1 MNAIVQK
8 YGGSSVKSLG
18 AIEKIASSI
27 ASLHKS
33 GKKVACVVS
42 AMGDTTDELLRL
54 GYSVNTEAQGRDLDL
69 LLSSGECVTAA
80 LMSLALQK
88 LNIPSVA
95 FTGSQSGIQTDSV
108 HGNARITNIDPNPVL
123 RELDQGKVVVATGFQ
138 GEHRETKSITTL
150 GRGGSDLSAV
160 ALAVA
165 LRADRC
171 ELYKDVDGIYSADP
185 KVVPT
190 ATIISHLNWATLSK
204 MAWAGASVMHARAV
218 ECAEKCKMPIHVRS
232 GESLN
237 RTGTLIDG
245 RIDMEMMRAE
255 AIAHRLGM
263 SLIRVRLSSLEC
275 QPEFLAQ
282 ELMWFWQKGEAPAV
296 THQTVE
302 PNGSV
307 VLTLLF
313 SSHLLQSYLHRLGN
327 GVNGCIGIPVVEQTL
342 EGLACVTVVG
352 TGLKQSPETFL
363 KIMQALSGRP
373 HFLET
378 QNSSVV
384 LVVNESVA
392 NQTLNSLHAAL
403 FESEENL
410 DSLETEKTLVQSNA

>member
-190 ATIISHLNWATLSK
+190 ATIISHLNWATLS
-204 MAWAGASVMHARAV
+204 
-218 ECAEKCKMPIHVRS
+218 
-232 GESLN
+232 
-237 RTGTLIDG
+237 
-245 RIDMEMMRAE
+245 
-255 AIAHRLGM
+255 
-263 SLIRVRLSSLEC
+263 
-275 QPEFLAQ
+275 
-282 ELMWFWQKGEAPAV
+282 
-296 THQTVE
+296 
-302 PNGSV
+302 
-307 VLTLLF
+307 
-313 SSHLLQSYLHRLGN
+313 
-327 GVNGCIGIPVVEQTL
+327 
-342 EGLACVTVVG
+342 
-352 TGLKQSPETFL
+352 
-363 KIMQALSGRP
+363 
-373 HFLET
+373 
-378 QNSSVV
+378 
-384 LVVNESVA
+384 
-392 NQTLNSLHAAL
+392 
-403 FESEENL
+403 
-410 DSLETEKTLVQSNA
+410 